1 MVDQNEN
8 PEPGVIVEPAMV
20 PVPSSRPSFWPRV
33 LLGIG
38 ILVLFVAGVSG
49 GLILGGRAF
58 AGASQNVQF
67 PEWVYSS
74 SLSLDGYKAAVAMG
88 DSFRSLPCYCDC
100 GKASKH
106 TSLHDCFFK
115 KDGTFNDHASA
126 CDVCGKEAIDAL
138 AWQKSG
144 NSLKEIRQQIDTKYH
159 DYGSPTDTP
168 FPS

>member
-1 MVDQNEN
+1 MLDQNEN
-8 PEPGVIVEPAMV
+8 PEPQAAVEPV
-20 PVPSSRPSFWPRV
+20 SESVSKPRPRWRSRI
-33 LLGIG
+33 LLGAG
-38 ILVLFVAGVSG
+38 IFALFVGSIFG
-49 GLILGGRAF
+49 GLLLGGRAF

-88 DSFRSLPCYCDC
+88 DSFLSLPCYCDC

-106 TSLHDCFFK
+106 TSLRDCFFK
-115 KDGTFNDHASA
+115 KDGAFNDHASA

-144 NSLKEIRQQIDTKYH
+144 ENLKEIRQQIDTKYH